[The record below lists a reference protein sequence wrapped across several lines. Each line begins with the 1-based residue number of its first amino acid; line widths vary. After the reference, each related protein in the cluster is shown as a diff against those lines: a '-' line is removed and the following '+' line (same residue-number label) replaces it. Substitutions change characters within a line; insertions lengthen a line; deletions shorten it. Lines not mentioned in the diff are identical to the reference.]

1 MAERPLPTMRATAI
15 GTRTPMS
22 ASAPASSRRSK
33 RTGRSY
39 RSPVPLDERDLL
51 PDPLAQFAA
60 WFDEAPGVR
69 EAMALATAD
78 SSGAPSVRM
87 VLLKGF
93 DERGFVFHTNYA
105 SRKGRELEA
114 NPQAALLFYWRELG
128 RQVRIEGTVERTS
141 REDSEAYYRT
151 RPPGARLSAWASPQS
166 EPVADRAELEARVER
181 GPGAVRRRPAATG
194 ALGRPPRRP
203 ARVRVLG
210 ARRRPPPRPLP
221 LRARRRRVAD
231 PAPRAV
237 ARLEQVT
244 QCY

>member
-1 MAERPLPTMRATAI
+1 M
-15 GTRTPMS
+15 
-22 ASAPASSRRSK
+22 
-33 RTGRSY
+33 
-39 RSPVPLDERDLL
+39 PLDERELL

-69 EAMALATAD
+69 EAMALATANP
-78 SSGAPSVRM
+78 SGAPSVRM

-128 RQVRIEGTVERTS
+128 RQVRIEGSIERTS

-166 EPVADRAELEARVER
+166 DPLASRAELEARVEEAR
-181 GPGAVRRRPAATG
+181 ARFGDDPPLPVHWGGLRVVPAALEFWVHDDDRLHDRFRYERDG
-194 ALGRPPRRP
+194 DAWRIQRL
-203 ARVRVLG
+203 
-210 ARRRPPPRPLP
+210 
-221 LRARRRRVAD
+221 
-231 PAPRAV
+231 AP
-237 ARLEQVT
+237 
-244 QCY
+244 